1 MSQYYSV
8 SESVGFPMQASH
20 MKQCTENPDLKL
32 QGNKQ
37 ALVYSGIKDI
47 VKVSSGE
54 TSDARTPHATRGM
67 G

>member
-1 MSQYYSV
+1 
-8 SESVGFPMQASH
+8 
-20 MKQCTENPDLKL
+20 MKQCTEDPELKL

-54 TSDARTPHATRGM
+54 TSDTRTHTRTPHREWVNLVIVSAAICTTNI
-67 G
+67 